1 MALHKFV
8 YILFSIFTALCL
20 VSCDNG
26 EDGHVA
32 GYEALRSQVSE
43 CDTVGFA
50 RSVCRLRM
58 QHKNSEDNAS
68 ANLDADILSAWF
80 FAQQEKA
87 DSSIFYANRAISLL
101 SLNKLM
107 PRDEWH
113 EQMADLEFI
122 KGAAFL
128 DKSNIDS
135 CYKHLQTSLDMAR
148 AAGYAHRMVKIYGL
162 LAKSGRDIHD
172 WQGTMTQIRKAE
184 FVMDTVGFDQIAP
197 ACRMTSLAE
206 CASVAID
213 LCNVDVADRLLT
225 KASAIYDK
233 ASDRSKLPYL
243 RQLVRLRFFLHQYSQ
258 ASSAMNKLEMLV
270 GKTGLEHFHADAMA
284 FQGLA
289 RCRMGEL
296 DWAEQYGKRI
306 DTASLSR
313 EGHIVLNLL
322 HGELCAIRKD
332 TESARTFLFDSIPPA
347 ATLTPFDW
355 ALVNESR
362 STFWVVQGDYE
373 KAYAVMSEERQRG
386 VEMQTDVFAINN
398 RQREADIQNLQEK
411 LQPQA
416 SSPSNLVL
424 LIVYHI
430 IAVAVIILIILG
442 VARWREKITERKT
455 LIKTKHLQEELRS
468 KVAELKQQ
476 AKYLESTND
485 RISESI
491 LYAQHIQQAI
501 SPSPES
507 LNDFPL
513 SGSFVFFSPLDV
525 VSGDFFWFTRK
536 GNKLV
541 LCCADCT
548 GHGVPG
554 AFLSMISATIINS
567 ICERLSEDDLDPS
580 TMLEM
585 LDNSLVEN
593 LSHNTTEHNTTK
605 DGLDAVL
612 VVLDLNTHMLKTA
625 SARRPIIIAQGD
637 DLITIRG
644 TKRSIGDVDHEL
656 RNRKFTTNVMQLAK
670 GDAFYMYT
678 DGYSDQF
685 GGQNGEKMKNS
696 RIEKFLRTIL
706 NDSIEEQNL
715 TTQEFFTQWK
725 GDFPQTDDVLFVGV
739 KI

>member
-1 MALHKFV
+1 MKLHKFV
-8 YILFSIFTALCL
+8 YILISALTALCL
-20 VSCDNG
+20 ISCDSG
-26 EDGHVA
+26 EGSHVSEY
-32 GYEALRSQVSE
+32 GLLRTQVSE
-43 CDTVGFA
+43 CDTLGFA

-58 QHKNSEDNAS
+58 QNKDSKDNAI
-68 ANLDADILSAWF
+68 ANLDADILSAWY
-80 FAQQEKA
+80 FAQQETT
-87 DSSIFYANRAISLL
+87 DSSLFYADRAISTLHKDH
-101 SLNKLM
+101 SL
-107 PRDEWH
+107 PHDEWH
-113 EQMADLEFI
+113 KQMADLEFI

-128 DKSNIDS
+128 DEDNIDS
-135 CYKHLQTSLDMAR
+135 CYQHLQVSLDMAR
-148 AAGYAHRMVKIYGL
+148 AASYAHRIVKIYGL
-162 LAKSGRDIHD
+162 LAGAGRDIHD
-172 WQGTMTQIRKAE
+172 WQGAMTQIRKAE
-184 FVMDTVGFDQIAP
+184 IVMDTVGFDQIAP

-213 LCNVDVADRLLT
+213 LCNVDAADRLLT
-225 KASAIYDK
+225 KASGIYDK
-233 ASDRSKLPYL
+233 ASDRAKLPYL

-296 DWAEQYGKRI
+296 DWAEQYGKKI
-306 DTASLSR
+306 DMTCLSR
-313 EGHIVLNLL
+313 EGRIVLNLL
-322 HGELCAIRKD
+322 LGELCAIRKD
-332 TESARTFLFDSIPPA
+332 TKSARPFLFDSIPPA

-362 STFWVVQGDYE
+362 CTFWVVQGKYE
-373 KAYAVMSEERQRG
+373 EAYAVMSEERQRG
-386 VEMQTDVFAINN
+386 FEMQNDVFSINN
-398 RQREADIQNLQEK
+398 RQREAEIQMLQEK
-411 LQPQA
+411 LQSTEAPQRSLA
-416 SSPSNLVL
+416 L
-424 LIVYHI
+424 LILYHV
-430 IAVAVIILIILG
+430 IAVAVILLIIIG

-455 LIKTKHLQEELRS
+455 LIKTRNLQIELRT

-476 AKYLESTND
+476 AKYLEATND

-491 LYAQHIQQAI
+491 LYAQHIQQAL
-501 SPSPES
+501 SPSPEA
-507 LNDFPL
+507 LNELPI
-513 SGSFVFFSPLDV
+513 SGSFVFLSPLDV

-536 GNKLV
+536 GDKLV

-554 AFLSMISATIINS
+554 GFLSMISATIINS
-567 ICERLSEDDLDPS
+567 ICERLSEDALDPA

-593 LSHNTTEHNTTK
+593 LSHNTTDPDTPK
-605 DGLDAVL
+605 DGLDTVL
-612 VVLDLNTHMLKTA
+612 VVLDLNTHVLKSA
-625 SARRPIIIAQGD
+625 AARRPIIIAQGD
-637 DLITIRG
+637 DLVTIRG
-644 TKRSIGDVDHEL
+644 TKRSIGDVDTEL
-656 RNRKFTTNVMQLAK
+656 RNRKFTTNVMQLAP

-706 NDSIEEQNL
+706 NDSVEEQNL